1 MALNHLTRK
10 NEFTLIGWNFF
21 LRTKRKQSGELPP
34 VYGVAKNCYERIPA
48 LCLTRPQRSYYY
60 YSCC

>member
-48 LCLTRPQRSYYY
+48 PCPARPQRSYYY